1 MSRALIY
8 FSVIIAAVV
17 TLSAV
22 SSRLWAGK
30 SEEIP
35 DSITVVVDEGM
46 TVGQLG
52 NQYKL
57 DRPILKSIFDLQSP
71 GEFNNKVA
79 DYGFSSEQ
87 LNKKVNQALAL
98 RAEHASKNW
107 FKIPLKGGLWIAFLS
122 GTFVLL
128 RKGKVTAK
136 TRKWIYA
143 AAVVIFGI
151 VLGSDPSPMGTVKDA
166 IVLYG
171 SKGVIFP
178 PRLIA
183 FFVFLLLVIL
193 ANKFICSWG
202 CQVGTL
208 QDLIFRLNR
217 DSKDRKSLFGQVK
230 VPFVISN
237 SVRTAFFVILTTAAF
252 AWATDIVEGIDP
264 FKIFKPQV
272 ITIAGGLFIG
282 LVLISSLFV
291 YRPWCHFFCPF
302 GLLGWLAEKI
312 SIFRIKVDYNKCISC
327 RACSK
332 ACPSNVMDAILKQDK
347 ITPDCFSCGTCI
359 ETCPAG
365 AISFSHG
372 KHNKAPEGKFNTNTI
387 SEKQETIQQ

>member
-1 MSRALIY
+1 MSRTAIY
-8 FSVIIAAVV
+8 FLIIIFLVIS
-17 TLSAV
+17 TSAV

-30 SEEIP
+30 AEELP
-35 DSITVVVDEGM
+35 ESVTVEITEGM
-46 TVGQLG
+46 TVGQFG
-52 NQYKL
+52 KKYNL
-57 DRPILKSIFDLQSP
+57 DRPVLKNLFDLQSP
-71 GEFNNKVA
+71 SDLNNKVA
-79 DYGFSSEQ
+79 DYDLSNEQ
-87 LNKKVNQALAL
+87 LNKKVNQVLAL
-98 RAEHASKNW
+98 QAEGASKNW
-107 FKIPLKGGLWIAFLS
+107 FKIPLKGGLWIAFLLVVF
-122 GTFVLL
+122 GLL
-128 RKGKVTAK
+128 RKGKVTAR

-151 VLGSDPSPMGTVKDA
+151 ALGSDPSPMGTIKDA

-171 SKGVIFP
+171 SRGVIFP

-183 FFVFLLLVIL
+183 FFIFLLLVIL

-217 DSKDRKSLFGQVK
+217 NPKDRKGLFGQIK

-237 SVRTAFFVILTTAAF
+237 SVRVAFFVLLIVVAF
-252 AWATDIVEGIDP
+252 AWATDIVESIDP

-272 ITIAGGLFIG
+272 IGIAGGLFIG
-282 LVLISSLFV
+282 LILIASLFV

-302 GLLGWLAEKI
+302 GLVGWLAEKI
-312 SIFRIKVDYNKCISC
+312 SIFRIKVDYDKCISC
-327 RACSK
+327 QACAK

-347 ITPDCFSCGTCI
+347 IIPDCFSCGTCL

-372 KHNKAPEGKFNTNTI
+372 KRARPPKGKFDENVI
-387 SEKQETIQQ
+387 FEKQETKQQ